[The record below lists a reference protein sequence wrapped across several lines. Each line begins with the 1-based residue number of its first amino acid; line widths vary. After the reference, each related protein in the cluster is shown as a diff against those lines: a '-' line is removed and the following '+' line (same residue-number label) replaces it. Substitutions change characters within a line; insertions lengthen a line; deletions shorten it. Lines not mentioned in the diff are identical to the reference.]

1 MMHNPEMTFLK
12 TSVMEMAELGRIIAH
27 KLNRSKGN
35 TIVMIPIRGFSYP
48 NDKGKPL
55 YNPAGCHAFRES
67 LKREIKSNIPVKE
80 FPHHINDEAFG
91 REVVREFQKLMEK
104 K

>member
-1 MMHNPEMTFLK
+1 MTFLK

-35 TIVMIPIRGFSYP
+35 TVVLIPMKGFSYP
-48 NDKGKPL
+48 NDRGRPL
-55 YNPAGCHAFRES
+55 YNPKGCHAFKES
-67 LKREIKSNIPVKE
+67 LKKEIKSNIPIRE